1 MSFRTILISNRCKLD
16 LRMNYMEV
24 RSDKVTKVLLDD
36 LEVLMIENPAVSLT
50 GCLLEALIDKKVKVI
65 FCDHQHNPYAELL
78 PCHGSHDSSRK
89 IKVQAGWKEEVKGVV
104 WTQIVSDKIRKQSE
118 HLRELECF
126 SEADMLLTY
135 VDEIEYRDTSN
146 REGHAAKVYFN
157 KLFGMKFSRNK
168 DCATNAALDYGYS
181 LLLSS
186 FNKEIVA
193 NGYLTQCGLF
203 HDNIYNPY
211 NLSCDLMEPFRVI
224 VDRKVKKESFQKFET
239 EEKHKMLHILQEEVM
254 IAGTKQY
261 VSNAIKIYAKSVL
274 DALCK
279 DDIERLIFYEL

>member
-24 RSDKVTKVLLDD
+24 RGEKVTKVLLDD

-65 FCDHQHNPYAELL
+65 FCDHQHNPYSELL
-78 PCHGSHDSSRK
+78 PCHGSHDSSR
-89 IKVQAGWKEEVKGVV
+89 
-104 WTQIVSDKIRKQSE
+104 
-118 HLRELECF
+118 
-126 SEADMLLTY
+126 
-135 VDEIEYRDTSN
+135 
-146 REGHAAKVYFN
+146 
-157 KLFGMKFSRNK
+157 
-168 DCATNAALDYGYS
+168 NAALDYGYS

-224 VDRKVKKESFQKFET
+224 VDRKVKKEGFQNFET
-239 EEKHKMLHILQEEVM
+239 EEKHEMLRILQEEII
-254 IAGTKQY
+254 IAETKQY
-261 VSNAIKIYAKSVL
+261 VSNAIKIYTKSVL
-274 DALCK
+274 DALCSEN
-279 DDIERLIFYEL
+279 IERLTFYEL